1 MIKQRV
7 KSKLAHTNIEKWIP
21 ENNSKLDKV
30 ALECERKGMRYGE
43 WQKQRLANLYRVE
56 RKRGSNN
63 E

>member
-30 ALECERKGMRYGE
+30 ALECERKGMSYGE
-43 WQKQRLANLYRVE
+43 WQRQRLANLYRVD